1 MNDYKKLEWVHS
13 AIQEA
18 QNGNTDGLETA
29 LGLVEGVREKY
40 FISGVT
46 GDDKDEAD

>member
-1 MNDYKKLEWVHS
+1 MTDHEKLEWVHS

-29 LGLVEGVREKY
+29 LGLVEDVREN
-40 FISGVT
+40 VM
-46 GDDKDEAD
+46 GDNDES